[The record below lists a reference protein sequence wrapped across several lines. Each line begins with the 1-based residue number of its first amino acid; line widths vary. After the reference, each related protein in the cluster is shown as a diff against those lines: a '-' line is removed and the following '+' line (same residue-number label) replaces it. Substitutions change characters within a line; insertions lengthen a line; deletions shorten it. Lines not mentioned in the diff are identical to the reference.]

1 MSGEGM
7 TARRE
12 AWLRQARSDFEVA
25 ELTEQRGFHSQACYH
40 YGQAAEKALKG
51 LLIALGTLPP
61 YSHSLDRL
69 VDALSEQGI
78 DTECLQ
84 LLHLK
89 ALTRMNSET
98 RYPRDDEA
106 PVDRFDARDASMARE
121 ASQRVLLFV
130 DQALA

>member
-1 MSGEGM
+1 M

-78 DTECLQ
+78 DTERLQ
-84 LLHLK
+84 VLHLK

>member
-1 MSGEGM
+1 M
-7 TARRE
+7 TPRLE

-51 LLIALGTLPP
+51 LLIALGSLPP

-69 VDALSEQGI
+69 VEALREQGI
-78 DTECLQ
+78 DTAALQ
-84 LLHLK
+84 RLHLK

-106 PVDRFDARDASMARE
+106 PVDRFDARDASMARD
-121 ASQRVLLFV
+121 ASQQVLLFV

>member
-1 MSGEGM
+1 M

-78 DTECLQ
+78 DTECLHV
-84 LLHLK
+84 LHLK

-98 RYPRDDEA
+98 RYPRDDDA
-106 PVDRFDARDASMARE
+106 PVDRFDKRRINGA
-121 ASQRVLLFV
+121 
-130 DQALA
+130 

>member
-1 MSGEGM
+1 M

-78 DTECLQ
+78 DTDPLQ
-84 LLHLK
+84 GLHLK

-106 PVDRFDARDASMARE
+106 PVDRFDARDASLARD
-121 ASQRVLLFV
+121 ASQQVLLFV
-130 DQALA
+130 DQALV

>member
-1 MSGEGM
+1 M

-69 VDALSEQGI
+69 VDALSDQGI
-78 DTECLQ
+78 DTERLHV
-84 LLHLK
+84 LHLK

>member
-1 MSGEGM
+1 M

-40 YGQAAEKALKG
+40 YGQAAQKALKG

-78 DTECLQ
+78 DTEPLQ
-84 LLHLK
+84 GLHLK

-106 PVDRFDARDASMARE
+106 PVDRFDARDTSLARD
-121 ASQRVLLFV
+121 ASQQVLLFV
-130 DQALA
+130 GQALA

>member
-1 MSGEGM
+1 
-7 TARRE
+7 
-12 AWLRQARSDFEVA
+12 
-25 ELTEQRGFHSQACYH
+25 
-40 YGQAAEKALKG
+40 
-51 LLIALGTLPP
+51 LGTLPP

-78 DTECLQ
+78 DTEPLQ
-84 LLHLK
+84 GLHLK

-106 PVDRFDARDASMARE
+106 PVDRFDARDASMARD
-121 ASQRVLLFV
+121 ASQQVLMFV

>member
-1 MSGEGM
+1 M

-25 ELTEQRGFHSQACYH
+25 ELMEQRGFHSQACYH

-78 DTECLQ
+78 DTEPLQ
-84 LLHLK
+84 GLHLK

-106 PVDRFDARDASMARE
+106 PVDRFDARDASMARDV
-121 ASQRVLLFV
+121 SQQVLMFV

>member
-1 MSGEGM
+1 M

-40 YGQAAEKALKG
+40 YGQAAEKALTG

-78 DTECLQ
+78 DTERLQ
-84 LLHLK
+84 VLHLK

-106 PVDRFDARDASMARE
+106 PVDRFDAQDASTARE

>member
-1 MSGEGM
+1 M

-61 YSHSLDRL
+61 YSHSLDR
-69 VDALSEQGI
+69 
-78 DTECLQ
+78 
-84 LLHLK
+84 
-89 ALTRMNSET
+89 
-98 RYPRDDEA
+98 
-106 PVDRFDARDASMARE
+106 FDATDASMARD